1 MSENGKSGN
10 NRIIAA
16 VDYSPAEW
24 RRRATF
30 YAGQLITIGEIL
42 QYPFEQRG
50 LTKREAEA
58 ARLASRG
65 LATSK
70 IAKEMTISPHT
81 AKTLLDRGKKKLGI
95 PIRDYPKL
103 VFETIELVLR
113 TEFHPYSVDLS
124 KEDPQ

>member
-1 MSENGKSGN
+1 MSENGKSGK

-30 YAGQLITIGEIL
+30 YAGQLITIEEIL
-42 QYPFEQRG
+42 ADPFAHRG

-70 IAKEMTISPHT
+70 IAKEMTIEPST
-81 AKTLLDRGKKKLGI
+81 AKTLLDRAKKKLGM
-95 PIRDYPKL
+95 PIRDLPNVVMDTIEQVLRSDNHYPK
-103 VFETIELVLR
+103 E
-113 TEFHPYSVDLS
+113 S
-124 KEDPQ
+124 

>member
-42 QYPFEQRG
+42 ADPFIARG

-70 IAKEMTISPHT
+70 IAEAMTIEPST
-81 AKTLLDRGKKKLGI
+81 AKTLLDRAKKKLKR
-95 PIRDYPKL
+95 PIRDLPEI

-113 TEFHPYSVDLS
+113 SDLPYP
-124 KEDPQ
+124 EGRGQ